1 MTGENT
7 SQNGISNWSLFHI
20 TTSDNGL
27 VNSKKVTGKFEPLDQ
42 CLFHEDIFLS
52 QSLVIV

>member
-7 SQNGISNWSLFHI
+7 SQIVISDWSLFHI
-20 TTSDNGL
+20 TSDKKL
-27 VNSKKVTGKFEPLDQ
+27 VNCYKVTGKFEPLDQ